1 MTLIAS
7 NGLRRALAGLILA
20 ALGPILGSGCGGA
33 AERELDASP
42 GAPKPVVVT
51 TAEAVRRP
59 VERAIEVVGTLH
71 GWEEVTLGSKQTGR
85 VVAVRHDVGDRVSPE
100 EPLVDLDP
108 VDARLAVDEARS
120 RLLGELVRLGITAD
134 QAEEFTSRYGV
145 SEELL
150 ANEEVNRI
158 ILEIP
163 AIQQAGATLDQATTR
178 LNRQRQLSQRNAGT
192 QQELQDAESEE
203 RIAQAARENA
213 VMTARTVIADALSS
227 HVALQQAQ
235 EALREMQI
243 VAPRPSA
250 LPPGVDSPEE
260 VRYAISRR
268 QVSEGQFL
276 RPGDPVIDLVLEHPL
291 RLRVSVPE
299 RFVAEVSQGQEVGLR
314 TAAFPDRIFRGSV
327 ARINPSVDP
336 VSRTFE
342 VEAEVPN
349 PDLTLH
355 PGSFAKARII
365 TVRESE
371 ATLVPIEAIVRFA
384 GVVKLFLLETG
395 PDGYQARELAIETG
409 AERDGLVE
417 VLGGLPEDAVVITSG
432 QTRLADRTPV
442 VIRPGLA
449 EDESPE
455 AEEPAVGAEGEA
467 SDEDG

>member
-1 MTLIAS
+1 MTPMAS
-7 NGLRRALAGLILA
+7 NGGWRKTVGWSLMAMGSIF
-20 ALGPILGSGCGGA
+20 GPGCGGA
-33 AERELDASP
+33 ADRDLGAS
-42 GAPKPVVVT
+42 AEVPKPVVVT
-51 TAEAVRRP
+51 TAGAVRRP

-85 VVAVRHDVGDRVSPE
+85 VVAVRRDVGDRVTPGE
-100 EPLVDLDP
+100 VLVELDP

-120 RLLGELVRLGITAD
+120 RLLGELVRLGISAD

-158 ILEIP
+158 IMGIP
-163 AIQQAGATLDQATTR
+163 AIQQAEATLDQADTR

-192 QQELQDAESEE
+192 VQELQDAESEK
-203 RIAQAARENA
+203 RIAEAALDNA
-213 VMTARTVIADALSS
+213 IMTARTVIANALSS

-250 LPPGVDSPEE
+250 LPPEVDSPEE
-260 VRYAISRR
+260 VRYAISKR

-276 RPGDPVIDLVLEHPL
+276 RPGDPVVDLVLEHPL

-299 RFVAEVSQGQEVGLR
+299 RFVTEVSQGQEVGLR
-314 TAAFPDRIFRGSV
+314 TAAFVDRVFPGTV

-349 PDLTLH
+349 PELTLH

-365 TVRESE
+365 TVREAE

-395 PDGYQARELAIETG
+395 PDGDRARALAIETG
-409 AERDGLVE
+409 AERDGMVE
-417 VLGGLPEDAVVITSG
+417 VLGGLPEGAVVITSG
-432 QTRLADRTPV
+432 QTRLADLTPV
-442 VIRPGLA
+442 VIRPGL
-449 EDESPE
+449 EERG
-455 AEEPAVGAEGEA
+455 AEEAQSEGGRTDDA
-467 SDEDG
+467 Q